1 MVIEK
6 GNSYEPNIEEEESK
20 LHAQADVKMMDIN
33 NNNNNNNKSNQN
45 NDTNEEGSS
54 SKRKE
59 PEGQTGEEEAT
70 TKRRK
75 VDGERNV
82 EMVMN
87 DICRAKA
94 AGITLPKL
102 KV

>member
-20 LHAQADVKMMDIN
+20 LHAQADVEMMDI
-33 NNNNNNNKSNQN
+33 NNNNKSNQN

-54 SKRKE
+54 SKRKV

-82 EMVMN
+82 ELVMD

-102 KV
+102 QVWED